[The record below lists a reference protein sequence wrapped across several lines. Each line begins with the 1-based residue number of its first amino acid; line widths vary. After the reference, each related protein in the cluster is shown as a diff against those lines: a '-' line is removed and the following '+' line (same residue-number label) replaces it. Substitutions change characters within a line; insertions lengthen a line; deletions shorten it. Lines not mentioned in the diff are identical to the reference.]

1 MDEYVINELKEFIKR
16 LKANKNAY
24 IFLQPIEELINTLV
38 DYKEK
43 IQSPIDLLKIE
54 QKLSSSKYNSIE
66 EMKDDLDRMLTNC
79 LTYNYDPDNTNWV
92 NKVTLQFQEFLN
104 NNWNKM
110 RQKIDKHIEKR
121 NNYLLQKQQ
130 LKEAEIKSIS
140 HAHYHIANEIIDN
153 NIAVFTYEDDKI
165 GKRVKNLFA
174 SIKPFLNITDE
185 ARENIV
191 NLLIK
196 SISKRNKSFD
206 QIYDDTMKFVTKHL
220 TVPENKPKFAKKFR
234 KLLRTLKEEQSD
246 ENAKMDSKALN
257 IKIDLNEN
265 EEKREEKEKL
275 DKIRKEVENFVDNQ
289 KIPEV
294 FRDNNEYPIE
304 QNLKKKILAFV
315 FGVRTKMTTES
326 EAEGN
331 EKNDLMDLDF

>member
-1 MDEYVINELKEFIKR
+1 MDEYIINELKEFIKR
-16 LKANKNAY
+16 LKANKNSY
-24 IFLQPIEELINTLV
+24 IFLQPIEELISTLQ
-38 DYKEK
+38 DYKQK
-43 IQSPIDLLKIE
+43 IHLPIDLLKIE
-54 QKLSSSKYNSIE
+54 QKLVSSKYTSIE
-66 EMKDDLDRMLTNC
+66 EMKDDLDLMITNC
-79 LTYNYDPDNTNWV
+79 LTYNYDPDNSNWV

-104 NNWNKM
+104 NNWNKL
-110 RQKIDKHIEKR
+110 RQKIEKHIEKR

-130 LKEAEIKSIS
+130 LKEAEVTSIS
-140 HAHYHIANEIIDN
+140 HVNYNKSNDIIDN

-165 GKRVKNLFA
+165 EKRVRNLFA

-220 TVPENKPKFAKKFR
+220 TVAENKPKFAKKFR

-275 DKIRKEVENFVDNQ
+275 DKIRKEMENFVDNQ

-304 QNLKKKILAFV
+304 PNLKKKIFS
-315 FGVRTKMTTES
+315 FICGVRNKMTTES
-326 EAEGN
+326 DIERH